1 MNTRSIL
8 ILTAI
13 LLFGVL
19 VTTGLVL
26 KSTSDTKTDSSK
38 VTEGAAEGGAKI
50 NGTELGA
57 NSIKLAPASQDK
69 PPTVNVKKSDLK
81 PKIGPYKLRPLN
93 KPAPGEELDP
103 SEFKQAISEVAAGV
117 ERDPNGFH
125 GEARG
130 VFTMKLNGF
139 FEKDPEGLISVV
151 KQLPAGIVRDEA
163 MKFLVSSLA
172 SRDPAMASAL
182 LDQVPPQDL
191 LYESGVIGR
200 VWALCDPKAAL
211 AFANQQSDPVV
222 KSSLLS
228 EVIGSMALT
237 DPQGA
242 LPLARAAVSS
252 ALSLPPGESELD
264 KQDMKAL
271 LSRAANLIY
280 VLDPQGALATYQSL
294 PVGEARDAFAKNI
307 HSHPTGA

>member
-1 MNTRSIL
+1 
-8 ILTAI
+8 
-13 LLFGVL
+13 
-19 VTTGLVL
+19 
-26 KSTSDTKTDSSK
+26 
-38 VTEGAAEGGAKI
+38 
-50 NGTELGA
+50 
-57 NSIKLAPASQDK
+57 
-69 PPTVNVKKSDLK
+69 
-81 PKIGPYKLRPLN
+81 
-93 KPAPGEELDP
+93 
-103 SEFKQAISEVAAGV
+103 
-117 ERDPNGFH
+117 
-125 GEARG
+125 
-130 VFTMKLNGF
+130 
-139 FEKDPEGLISVV
+139 
-151 KQLPAGIVRDEA
+151 

-307 HSHPTGA
+307 SNSEMAQTNPQRAITIASGMTGNDRFDTMRSVVSLWSMVDPAAATQWINRSSLPQDQKTDLLSNVENNRPGPGYPQPK